1 MATERSPK
9 DLWGGMATG
18 WQITSYML
26 GGILSWGGIGLLL
39 DWAAGTGRVFTAIGM
54 VAGAVGATYLVWFRY
69 GRGHEPRP

>member
-18 WQITSYML
+18 W
-26 GGILSWGGIGLLL
+26 ILSWGGIGLLL